1 MRFTRTSGSVGAPGS
16 NPWSDPAQGASTPRR
31 LELLGNAGRES
42 EWAQLAAQQFWKPS
56 PNFKLHVYLKDQ
68 TRPLQH
74 IEVIGGGH
82 DWFGHTS
89 NPAGCTID
97 ATIVISNFFKI
108 PLVNYKSPVVS
119 ETPKLPFVSSSP

>member
-1 MRFTRTSGSVGAPGS
+1 MNG
-16 NPWSDPAQGASTPRR
+16 
-31 LELLGNAGRES
+31 
-42 EWAQLAAQQFWKPS
+42 AQLAAQQFWKPS

-74 IEVIGGGH
+74 IEVIGGAH

-89 NPAGCTID
+89 NAARCTID
-97 ATIVISNFFKI
+97 ATIVISNFFEI

-119 ETPKLPFVSSSP
+119 ETPKVPFVSSSP